1 MANKIYKFR
10 CIGDA
15 IAFLNGAITGGKAQD
30 TQTPMLGGKGLALV
44 GKTLIFTSPS
54 AQTVTF
60 VRSDGSGG
68 SAHSPGTNPDPF
80 ALLFKD
86 IKAQIEAALATV
98 LVTQDSEGRLV
109 ITEVT
114 PSSGVAVTGAGTANV
129 LLGFDS
135 ASGATGKIYSP
146 AAVSNAPP
154 CWTWAYSGNDN
165 MHNVYVWE

>member
-86 IKAQIEAALATV
+86 IKAQIEAANRGGFAKEKRAVAT
-98 LVTQDSEGRLV
+98 
-109 ITEVT
+109 
-114 PSSGVAVTGAGTANV
+114 P
-129 LLGFDS
+129 
-135 ASGATGKIYSP
+135 
-146 AAVSNAPP
+146 
-154 CWTWAYSGNDN
+154 
-165 MHNVYVWE
+165 